1 MKSLAKYVNV
11 FQGCDTID
19 LPQPEGV
26 AARWLFVKA
35 QCGNTTPAAALPFGR
50 MSVCAY
56 TGGYPTGYGN
66 RRPNSCGRARVF
78 DAPVSGFSHLHVS
91 GTGAIHAYYN
101 FALTSAVREGLLPIS
116 ERIVEERGEPGYYSA
131 TLSSG
136 VKFEG
141 SVSHRLAYHR
151 YTLKEGGVIRI
162 DFANCGLSPAL
173 DDFGRHYF
181 DLPSDGAVALVS
193 DRRVTAR
200 ATFKGIPL
208 YFAAEVSAADSATL
222 WEDYAA
228 ISDKEYTQKKPTSR
242 FGAAFCV
249 GGDAVLRMAISFDS
263 CEAAEKMLDSET
275 MTFDEARCEA
285 LRIWEEYLGRVEVD
299 TENEE
304 LLEIF
309 YSNLYH
315 SLVKPASGEGES
327 FLYDVKNTDG
337 KFYYDL
343 GTLWDM
349 YKTALPLI
357 FTLYS
362 KEGEGIAET
371 LLTLT
376 EKYKRSPINV
386 TLAENNDCPEQARM
400 LAEICLA
407 DYYLRGGRVS
417 GERIVRA
424 TDSDLLTHTDF
435 LESGLTER
443 YTHVLDICDAL
454 AAVAKIAREC
464 NMSECAE
471 RFEGLSRGWRRV
483 YDEKT
488 GLLGEGSRYYE
499 GDNYNYSFRLQH
511 DMEERVKL
519 CGREKFVSLLDGFF
533 GFTREALEQSLVPEL
548 DPLSFG
554 IHSFEGFNNESDME
568 APYAYSF
575 AGRHDRVCEVLSAA
589 KKYMFTCGR
598 GGLPGNNDSGALSS
612 AYVWSFLG
620 IHPVAGQDLM
630 MIGTPSH
637 NGATLK
643 LMNGKTFKIT
653 VYDNNSSHIYVKKAL
668 LNGKEIENYRF
679 SVRDMMVG
687 GELELYMS
695 ESSICGAD

>member
-1 MKSLAKYVNV
+1 MKSPLKYVNV
-11 FQGCDTID
+11 FHGCDTID
-19 LPQPEGV
+19 LPRPEGV

-35 QCGNTTPAAALPFGR
+35 QCGNTTPAAVLPFGK

-66 RRPNSCGRARVF
+66 RRPNSCGRPREF

-141 SVSHRLAYHR
+141 TVSRSLAYHR

-173 DDFGRHYF
+173 NDFGRSYY
-181 DLPSDGAVALVS
+181 DLPSDGAVTLVS
-193 DRRVTAR
+193 DSRVTAH

-208 YFAAEVSAADSATL
+208 YFATEVSAADSATL
-222 WEDYAA
+222 WEDYVA
-228 ISDKEYTQKKPTSR
+228 ISDKEYIQKKSTSR

-249 GGDAVLRMAISFDS
+249 GGDAFLRMAISFDS
-263 CEAAEKMLDSET
+263 CDSAEKMLDAENRS
-275 MTFDEARCEA
+275 FDEARA
-285 LRIWEEYLGRVEVD
+285 DASRIWEEYLGRIEID
-299 TENEE
+299 TDDVE
-304 LLEIF
+304 LLENF

-327 FLYDVKNTDG
+327 FLYDIKKADG
-337 KFYYDL
+337 RFYYDL

-357 FTLYS
+357 FTLYG

-376 EKYKRSPINV
+376 EKHKRSPINV

-400 LAEICLA
+400 LTEICLA

-417 GERIVRA
+417 GERIVRVA
-424 TDSDLLTHTDF
+424 ESDLSTHTDF
-435 LESGLTER
+435 LNTGLTER
-443 YTHVLDICDAL
+443 FTHVLDICDAL
-454 AAVAKIAREC
+454 SAVAKIAGEC
-464 NMSECAE
+464 GMLESAD
-471 RFEGLSRGWRRV
+471 RFKSLAAGWRRV
-483 YDEKT
+483 YDEGT

-519 CGREKFVSLLDGFF
+519 CGREKFVSLLDSFF
-533 GFTREALEQSLVPEL
+533 GFTREPVEQSTVPEL
-548 DPLSFG
+548 DPLGFG

-589 KKYMFTCGR
+589 KKYMFTLGR

-630 MIGTPSH
+630 MVGTPSH

-643 LMNGKTFKIT
+643 LMNGKEFEIK
-653 VYDNNSSHIYVKKAL
+653 VYDNYSSHIYVKKAL
-668 LNGKEIENYRF
+668 LCGREIENYSF
-679 SVRDMMVG
+679 SVRDMMAG
-687 GELELYMS
+687 GVLELYMS
-695 ESSICGAD
+695 DSPA